1 MHENDN
7 IEVSPKLASD
17 TIKKAQISLHKKRFR
32 ILTVS
37 TLAVVVC
44 AITAIFFIFGGEPS
58 PDLVNIQGT
67 PLEGQ
72 GLAEPQS
79 YYDELAL
86 NRARFRK
93 AQVIPLERVESID
106 TVESPEI
113 DFGEDNTFYRRLE
126 GENVSEELLKYRY
139 IAKLPEGEEYKDYVF
154 YIVIYKAPQM
164 NLRYVDLPLKLM
176 AHEIVF
182 RYTSLDV
189 GPFPADKYGAGRVT
203 IPAES
208 GGAFLIILPPGM
220 DQYSFS
226 AKYVRWDEMTDNQR
240 AEVVFDTVTKHED
253 LKSVIEQGVG
263 NSLAFELAI
272 LSDFRDESIE
282 YFKKFLNE
290 VRYYDSLT
298 YVDYIA
304 QYILYNLLNDYQLD
318 AFDTTDPEQAIK
330 KELLSQA
337 MSDEDKNPDCLI
349 IPEIQIIEQILG
361 QPSPT
366 VTGCAT
372 VCSFNPPASLDE
384 HNFIFEAKLAQNKD
398 GEWEIRD
405 IFTTEVYESEY
416 EEKLAEYDST
426 LSVGEINEI
435 YAELKQAAQDK
446 FYELTVYATE
456 EPLIRISSPNAKV
469 TRSFISVPLV
479 VDTAKKGADQVLF
492 ESQSPI
498 VIYSQEYAAELERYG
513 LVPDEACHFDAL
525 KQLNDYAPSAQYFN
539 TYIVLFP
546 AFSKATR
553 YDAVS
558 LIYGGHDVSFQY
570 TLDGTVPSS
579 DSRFS
584 VKGFLIYIAHE
595 LECENLMA
603 AELPWGNIPQDYQ
616 TEILIDR
623 LATSVSDPFDAENPY
638 SISPERSDDIRKIYE
653 MGDPVISTLRDMR
666 YRMDLSSAI
675 IDYNRVAIVDGLL
688 NMMIQAAVER
698 NLDNNTVDTA
708 ISQYLYGYYKNNG
721 FQQINTCTLFAY
733 LPIDIDYSE
742 FERGYITYYMMV
754 CEDRTISINNSDF
767 IYFPAK
773 ITVKQNEGETWEV
786 TSFEKAETAEETQ
799 SLFGSLADKYN
810 QTLNTQESLL
820 LARNTRETFNMWLGE
835 FGSHNSAQT
844 PPEDNTSS
852 EWTQSIY
859 QNMLS
864 NMGEAHDPYSAISRE
879 LVTYDLDGVDD
890 GKLQVVAITPLSE
903 DYVNPIT
910 VAVLA
915 ATYDENQTEDEYAQL
930 YVVTAEFDETNWE
943 LKNIDVSPRQ
953 SLTMEEFPKLAYRG
967 GRYTEYTLHSM
978 LTSRVRDISRSLPA
992 PILSENNQS
1001 GFVNLGFASGSPRFV
1016 KVERLVYPEHDAG
1029 VTFYMWYVEE
1039 DASWLSSDSRLDAI
1053 KNADWEKIEELN
1065 ERSTAGYKVTTPGL
1079 VGISMELHL
1088 EYQGLMSKVY
1098 ITLDTEDLSATLW
1111 LTDSSGNEQYFRCYD
1126 TNVYSSIVDIFG
1138 VETDVSQYMIS
1149 DNKGPTLPEY
1159 REELRYLVPIVGDM
1173 PGGIVSI
1180 EAVGPAYT
1188 DTGIAETV
1196 TIDGEDELIDWAET
1210 VGNALEDCNIL
1221 ENSGY
1226 ISKEFPLAVFDV
1238 NLAPQEGIGH
1248 LKMTCYKDDI
1258 IYIVMTYRLYGR
1270 ADTIERKYTI
1280 QNRELFDTLFQLSF
1294 GDVPER

>member
-1 MHENDN
+1 M
-7 IEVSPKLASD
+7 S
-17 TIKKAQISLHKKRFR
+17 
-32 ILTVS
+32 
-37 TLAVVVC
+37 
-44 AITAIFFIFGGEPS
+44 GE
-58 PDLVNIQGT
+58 GKT
-67 PLEGQ
+67 
-72 GLAEPQS
+72 
-79 YYDELAL
+79 
-86 NRARFRK
+86 
-93 AQVIPLERVESID
+93 
-106 TVESPEI
+106 
-113 DFGEDNTFYRRLE
+113 
-126 GENVSEELLKYRY
+126 
-139 IAKLPEGEEYKDYVF
+139 
-154 YIVIYKAPQM
+154 
-164 NLRYVDLPLKLM
+164 
-176 AHEIVF
+176 
-182 RYTSLDV
+182 
-189 GPFPADKYGAGRVT
+189 
-203 IPAES
+203 
-208 GGAFLIILPPGM
+208 
-220 DQYSFS
+220 
-226 AKYVRWDEMTDNQR
+226 
-240 AEVVFDTVTKHED
+240 
-253 LKSVIEQGVG
+253 
-263 NSLAFELAI
+263 
-272 LSDFRDESIE
+272 SDF
-282 YFKKFLNE
+282 
-290 VRYYDSLT
+290 
-298 YVDYIA
+298 
-304 QYILYNLLNDYQLD
+304 
-318 AFDTTDPEQAIK
+318 
-330 KELLSQA
+330 
-337 MSDEDKNPDCLI
+337 LI
-349 IPEIQIIEQILG
+349 IPEIQIFEQILG

-446 FYELTVYATE
+446 FYALTVYATE
-456 EPLIRISSPNAKV
+456 EPLVRISSPNAQV

-479 VDTAKKGADQVLF
+479 VDTTKKGAEQVQF
-492 ESQSPI
+492 ESQSPV
-498 VIYSQEYAAELERYG
+498 VIYSQDYAAELERYG
-513 LVPDEACHFDAL
+513 LTPDEACHSDAL
-525 KQLNDYAPSAQYFN
+525 KQLNDYAPSAQYFD

-546 AFSKATR
+546 AVSETTR

-558 LIYGGHDVSFQY
+558 LIYAENNVSMQY
-570 TLDGTVPSS
+570 TIDKAAPVSAAPPV
-579 DSRFS
+579 
-584 VKGFLIYIAHE
+584 VKGFLVYIAHE

-603 AELPWGNIPQDYQ
+603 AQLPWENIPQEYQ

-638 SISPERSDDIRKIYE
+638 TISPERSNEIREIYE
-653 MGDPVISTLRDMR
+653 MGDPAISILRDIR
-666 YRMDLSSAI
+666 YKMDLSSAI
-675 IDYNRVAIVDGLL
+675 IDPNKISMVDGLL

-698 NLDNNTVDTA
+698 NLDNNTVDYA
-708 ISQYLYGYYKNNG
+708 ISQYLYGYYRNNG
-721 FQQINTCTLFAY
+721 LQQINTCTLFAY
-733 LPIDIDYSE
+733 LPIDTDHSE
-742 FERGYITYYMMV
+742 FENGYIKYYMMV
-754 CEDRTISINNSDF
+754 YEDRIISINNSDP

-773 ITVKQNEGETWEV
+773 ITVKQNDGETWEV
-786 TSFEKAETAEETQ
+786 TYFEKAETPEEAQ
-799 SLFGSLADKYN
+799 SLLGSLSDKYYKALD
-810 QTLNTQESLL
+810 TEDGHF
-820 LARNTRETFNMWLGE
+820 LARNTRDVFNLWLGE
-835 FGSHNSAQT
+835 YDSQDNVQT
-844 PPEDNTSS
+844 RTQPEDNIPSDWRQ
-852 EWTQSIY
+852 EIY
-859 QNMLS
+859 QNMLG
-864 NMGEAHDPYSAISRE
+864 NMGEAHDPYSAVSRA
-879 LVTYDLDGVDD
+879 LVTYDLDEVDD
-890 GKLQVVAITPLSE
+890 GKLQIVSITPLSE
-903 DYVNPIT
+903 DFDNPIT
-910 VAVLA
+910 VAALA
-915 ATYDENQTEDEYAQL
+915 ATYNKNQTEDEYAEL

-953 SLTMEEFPKLAYRG
+953 SLTMEEFTKLVYRG

-992 PILSENNQS
+992 PILREGNQS

-1016 KVERLVYPEHDAG
+1016 KIERLVYPEHDAG

-1149 DNKGPTLPEY
+1149 DKKGPTLPEQ

-1196 TIDGEDELIDWAET
+1196 TIDDEDKLIFWAEN
-1210 VGNALEDCNIL
+1210 VGDALEDCNIL

-1226 ISKEFPLAVFDV
+1226 ISKEFPLAVIDI
-1238 NLAPQEGIGH
+1238 NLAPQEGVGH

-1258 IYIVMTYRLYGR
+1258 VYIVMTYRLYGR
-1270 ADTIERKYTI
+1270 TDTIEKKYTI
-1280 QNRELFDTLFQLSF
+1280 QSSDLYDTLFQLSF
-1294 GDVPER
+1294 GDTNKR